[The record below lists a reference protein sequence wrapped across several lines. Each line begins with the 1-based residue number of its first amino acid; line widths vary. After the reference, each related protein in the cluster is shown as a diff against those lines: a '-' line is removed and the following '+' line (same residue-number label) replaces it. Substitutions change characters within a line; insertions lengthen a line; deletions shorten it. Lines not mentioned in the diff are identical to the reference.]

1 MLSVVLLSVKYQP
14 KRRRQTQTTHGDDTW
29 RRHMQMA
36 SADDNADDT
45 CRWQTQTKNAD
56 DKRSR
61 QLQTTNADD
70 KYRRHTRRQT
80 KVRHLCVIQCGSRV
94 EDRHKLHCARR

>member
-36 SADDNADDT
+36 SADDKCRRHMQMTNADEK
-45 CRWQTQTKNAD
+45 RRRQTQPTIAD
-56 DKRSR
+56 DKRRR
-61 QLQTTNADD
+61 QIQTTYQTTN
-70 KYRRHTRRQT
+70 QSPPF
-80 KVRHLCVIQCGSRV
+80 VIQCGSRV